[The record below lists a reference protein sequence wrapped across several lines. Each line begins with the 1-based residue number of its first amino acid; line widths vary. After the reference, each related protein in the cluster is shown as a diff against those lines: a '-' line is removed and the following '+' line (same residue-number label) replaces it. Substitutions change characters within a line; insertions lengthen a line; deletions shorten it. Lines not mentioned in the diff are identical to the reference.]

1 MIRSKLTS
9 LGLGLVLG
17 VLIAATGAG
26 AGGGGALGHTY
37 RYDLIQIVQGTFL
50 SGGSNQATDATSHDT
65 VTLTGSGQF
74 KPGAGDATGG
84 GTFVHR
90 HAGGSE
96 VAHGVWVVTGFVSWQ
111 NLGGSLAGTGLAN
124 GIAHNGD
131 ETGGILTLTVRTL
144 PASGSP
150 GHVGVLEVHCDLPG
164 ASSPTE
170 EGVVLKV
177 GPFNFTQSGGFTLIN
192 DLG

>member
-1 MIRSKLTS
+1 M
-9 LGLGLVLG
+9 LG

-26 AGGGGALGHTY
+26 AAGGGALGHTF
-37 RYDLIQIVQGTFL
+37 RYDLVQVVQLTVL
-50 SGGSNQATDATSHDT
+50 SGGSDQATDATTHDT

-90 HAGGSE
+90 HADGSE
-96 VAHGVWVVTGFVSWQ
+96 VAHGVWLVTGFVSWQ
-111 NLGGSLAGTGLAN
+111 NLGGSLAGTPLTN

-131 ETGGILTLTVRTL
+131 ETAGIVTLTVRLL
-144 PASGSP
+144 PAGGSA
-150 GHVGVLEVHCDLPG
+150 VSGVLEVHCHLPG
-164 ASSPTE
+164 ASPPTE

-177 GPFNFTQSGGFTLIN
+177 GPFNFTQSGGLTVFN

>member
-26 AGGGGALGHTY
+26 ASGGGALGHTY
-37 RYDLIQIVQGTFL
+37 RYDLIQIVQGTVL
-50 SGGSNQATDATSHDT
+50 SGGSDQATDATSHDT

-96 VAHGVWVVTGFVSWQ
+96 VAHGVWVATGFVSWQ
-111 NLGGSLAGTGLAN
+111 NLGGSLAGTGLTS

-131 ETGGILTLTVRTL
+131 ETAGILTLNVRLT
-144 PASGSP
+144 PEGGSP
-150 GHVGVLEVHCDLPG
+150 KNGVLEVHCDLPG
-164 ASSPTE
+164 ASTPTE
-170 EGVVLKV
+170 EGVVLKR
-177 GPFNFTQSGGFTLIN
+177 GPFNFTQSGGLTVFN

>member
-1 MIRSKLTS
+1 MNRPKLTS

-37 RYDLIQIVQGTFL
+37 RYDLVQVVQNTVL
-50 SGGSNQATDATSHDT
+50 AGGSDQATDATTHDT

-96 VAHGVWVVTGFVSWQ
+96 VAHGVWVATGFVSWQ
-111 NLGGSLAGTGLAN
+111 NLGGSLAGTGLTN

-131 ETGGILTLTVRTL
+131 ETAGILTLNVRRTK
-144 PASGSP
+144 STGGSP
-150 GHVGVLEVHCDLPG
+150 VDGVLEVHCDLPG

-177 GPFNFTQSGGFTLIN
+177 GSFNFTQSGGFTVVN

>member
-1 MIRSKLTS
+1 MNRPNFTS
-9 LGLGLVLG
+9 LGIGLVLG

-26 AGGGGALGHTY
+26 AGGSGALGHTH
-37 RYDLIQIVQGTFL
+37 RYDLVQIVQNTVL
-50 SGGSNQATDATSHDT
+50 AGGSDQATDATTHDT

-74 KPGAGDATGG
+74 KPGARDATGG

-90 HAGGSE
+90 HANGSE
-96 VAHGVWVVTGFVSWQ
+96 VAHGVWVATGFVSWQ
-111 NLGGSLAGTGLAN
+111 NLGGSLAGTGLSN

-131 ETGGILTLTVRTL
+131 ETGGIVTLTIRLL
-144 PASGSP
+144 PAGGSP
-150 GHVGVLEVHCDLPG
+150 VNGVLEVHCDLPG
-164 ASSPTE
+164 ASPPPE

-177 GPFNFTQSGGFTLIN
+177 GPFNFTQSGGFTVFN

>member
-37 RYDLIQIVQGTFL
+37 RYDLIQIVQGTVL
-50 SGGSNQATDATSHDT
+50 SGGSDQATDATSHDT

-111 NLGGSLAGTGLAN
+111 NLGGSLAGTGLTN

-131 ETGGILTLTVRTL
+131 ETGGILTLTVKLL
-144 PASGSP
+144 PAGGSP
-150 GHVGVLEVHCDLPG
+150 VNAVLEVHCNLPG
-164 ASSPTE
+164 ASPPTE
-170 EGVVLKV
+170 EGVVLRV
-177 GPFNFTQSGGFTLIN
+177 GPFNFTESGGATVFN
-192 DLG
+192 DLN

>member
-1 MIRSKLTS
+1 MNRPKLTS

-26 AGGGGALGHTY
+26 AGGTGALGHTY
-37 RYDLIQIVQGTFL
+37 RYDLVQVVQSTVL
-50 SGGSNQATDATSHDT
+50 AGGSDQAMDATSHDT
-65 VTLTGSGQF
+65 VTLTGSGEF
-74 KPGAGDATGG
+74 KPGARDAAGG

-90 HAGGSE
+90 HADGSE

-111 NLGGSLAGTGLAN
+111 NLGGSLAGTGLTN
-124 GIAHNGD
+124 GVAHDGD
-131 ETGGILTLTVRTL
+131 ETAGIVTLNVRLL
-144 PASGSP
+144 PAGGSP
-150 GHVGVLEVHCDLPG
+150 VNGVLEVHCELPG
-164 ASSPTE
+164 SSPPTK

-177 GPFNFTQSGGFTLIN
+177 GPFNFTQGGGLTVFN

>member
-1 MIRSKLTS
+1 MIRPKLTS

-17 VLIAATGAG
+17 VLLAATGAG
-26 AGGGGALGHTY
+26 AGGGALGHTY
-37 RYDLIQIVQGTFL
+37 RYDLVQIVQGTVL
-50 SGGSNQATDATSHDT
+50 SGGSDQATDATSHDT

-90 HAGGSE
+90 HADGSE
-96 VAHGVWVVTGFVSWQ
+96 VAHGVWIATGFVSWQ
-111 NLGGSLAGTGLAN
+111 NLGGSLAGTGLTN
-124 GIAHNGD
+124 GIAHDGD
-131 ETGGILTLTVRTL
+131 ETGGIVTLTVRLL
-144 PASGSP
+144 PAGGSP
-150 GHVGVLEVHCDLPG
+150 HDGVLAVHCNLPG
-164 ASSPTE
+164 ASPPTE

-177 GPFNFTQSGGFTLIN
+177 GPFNFTQSGGATVFN

>member
-1 MIRSKLTS
+1 MNRPKLAS
-9 LGLGLVLG
+9 LGLGLLLG

-37 RYDLIQIVQGTFL
+37 RYDLVQFAQDTVL
-50 SGGSNQATDATSHDT
+50 SGGSNHATDATTHDI

-96 VAHGVWVVTGFVSWQ
+96 VAEGAWLVTGFVSWQ
-111 NLGGSLAGTGLAN
+111 ILGGSLAGTGLTN

-131 ETGGILTLTVRTL
+131 ETGGIVTLTVRLL
-144 PASGSP
+144 PAGGSP
-150 GHVGVLEVHCDLPG
+150 VNGVLEVHCDLPG
-164 ASSPTE
+164 ASPTTE

-177 GPFNFTQSGGFTLIN
+177 GSFNFTQSDGFTLIN
-192 DLG
+192 DLR

>member
-1 MIRSKLTS
+1 MNRPKLAS

-17 VLIAATGAG
+17 LLIAATGAA
-26 AGGGGALGHTY
+26 AGGSGALGHTY
-37 RYDLIQIVQGTFL
+37 RYDLIQIVQGTVL
-50 SGGSNQATDATSHDT
+50 SGGADQATDATSHDT

-111 NLGGSLAGTGLAN
+111 NVGGSLAGTGLTS

-131 ETGGILTLTVRTL
+131 ETGGILTLTVRLL

-150 GHVGVLEVHCDLPG
+150 VNGVLEVHCDLPG
-164 ASSPTE
+164 SSPPIE

-177 GPFNFTQSGGFTLIN
+177 GPFDFTQSGGLTVVN